1 MKRTWQLFGSTLL
14 GIAVG
19 VAVHST
25 FSTARADVSSDAFQE
40 VDRVPD
46 PTNSSSPTSFKD
58 DSYAITLDRTAGVV
72 HILGKKP
79 APYGQRRGE
88 YAIPLSR
95 VLSLSK

>member
-1 MKRTWQLFGSTLL
+1 VQTAAAMIPNLRIEQTSTGSP
-14 GIAVG
+14 
-19 VAVHST
+19 
-25 FSTARADVSSDAFQE
+25 RDAFQE
-40 VDRVPD
+40 VDLLPD

-88 YAIPLSR
+88 HAIPLSR